1 MNVGQILFSWCL
13 AAWDLGHTCSPY
25 RILSRGRAITY
36 LTNRRVARCPK
47 RSSAAMSEAAARRPH
62 QMNSNRAAALFG
74 LAGLRHADARDQRR
88 CKLVNHLPILRSD
101 QTSVR
106 LPFRLNQPVT
116 IRSRLVRLL
125 VSFKKNAARAFRVL
139 APTLVALSFAGV
151 AHAQGTM
158 DFSGAR
164 TLMGNVQN
172 VCYLCG
178 RRSTTLCCVRLRY

>member
-1 MNVGQILFSWCL
+1 
-13 AAWDLGHTCSPY
+13 
-25 RILSRGRAITY
+25 
-36 LTNRRVARCPK
+36 
-47 RSSAAMSEAAARRPH
+47 
-62 QMNSNRAAALFG
+62 MNSNRAAALFG

-172 VCYLCG
+172 VLLFM
-178 RRSTTLCCVRLRY
+178 RAQVSHALLRAIEVLMLIGKGDCMKS